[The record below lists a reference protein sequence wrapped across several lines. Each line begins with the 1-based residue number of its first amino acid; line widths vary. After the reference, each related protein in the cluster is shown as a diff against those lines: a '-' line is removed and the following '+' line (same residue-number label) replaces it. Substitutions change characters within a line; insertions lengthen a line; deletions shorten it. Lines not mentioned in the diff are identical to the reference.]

1 MEALYKLRIDSPYE
15 ILEIEDIKIKSIPNE
30 HGYLYLKC
38 LIDDNINE
46 RYSVEASTNDKI
58 KVYEE
63 TNDKDEEATIFN
75 GIIQN
80 IITIHDNGVYY
91 LEIEAL
97 TSSSEL
103 DIEEKSRSFQD
114 VEMSYDELINEILKD
129 YSGYSFTQCMDRP
142 EEIGHPLFQ
151 YKETDFEFLKRIA
164 SYIGIDIHCDI
175 INKNN
180 MFYFG
185 KPVKKELV
193 LGDDIAYKSHQNIGA
208 YNRARAER
216 QINFSSIEYL
226 YYEVKTKISSE
237 TGAVVWFKNVEFYV
251 YSYESEYINGELIY
265 TYRLCRKSAV
275 WQEKIHNRKLKGIS
289 LEGEVLE
296 VSGEHVKLHL
306 SIDENQEVSK
316 AAWFR
321 YAPPTGNLMYSMPIV
336 GTSARLY
343 FSNEMCVEP
352 IVTGCVR
359 TNGSTCEQFSDTS
372 NRYFVTESDN
382 HLDML
387 PGAVNFSRPG
397 LSVNLNDD
405 DGISLNSSSSLYACA
420 GSIILD
426 AGKVLII
433 AKDKVTIDKNKQS
446 TLSIENECYT
456 DASGVVYENG
466 SSREA
471 FEAFTDDEPTAGVV
485 AAFGVAAKALLA
497 GAVAG
502 INAAFSSLGGESTIT
517 AGEKKKFST
526 VDKLKSY
533 GYGILGGISKFSTG
547 CRQSMDW
554 VGEHLLDYDRPNG
567 EGGKSYRQISQ
578 ENDARDEASY
588 NELREKA
595 PCKTA
600 FEDSSNASETTLDLA
615 SLAMGVYGVKQL
627 VSSGANY
634 LRMNKS
640 YINANISEAAQN
652 SNILKQAINN
662 VSKNSKGIT
671 LGSNGGN
678 AGKYV
683 SDVKGEFDA
692 LKNIKNGTKVA
703 GSAKA
708 GGSGSIDE
716 LVKACE
722 GGNNS
727 VNVELKYKDGWTTT
741 QKAEADAKVKA
752 LTDAYTVKTP
762 AKRSGT
768 SASARY
774 RSAYGKT
781 SVLKGNDVDHTIDLQ
796 LGGAD
801 DILNMSP
808 LDMSVNRSLGV
819 QIKNAIKDY
828 DVGTVFGDFTI
839 H

>member
-142 EEIGHPLFQ
+142 QEIGHPLFQ

-193 LGDDIAYKSHQNIGA
+193 LGDNIAYKSHQNIGA

-251 YSYESEYINGELIY
+251 YSYEAEYINGELIY
-265 TYRLCRKSAV
+265 IYRLCRKSAV

-359 TNGSTCEQFSDTS
+359 TNGSSCEQFSDTS

-405 DGISLNSSSSLYACA
+405 DGISLKSSSSLYAGA

-426 AGKVLII
+426 AGKVSIT

-446 TLSIENECYT
+446 TLSLENECYT
-456 DASGVVYENG
+456 DANGVVYENG
-466 SSREA
+466 SCREA

-485 AAFGVAAKALLA
+485 AAFGVAEKALLA

-517 AGEKKKFST
+517 AGEEKKFST
-526 VDKLKSY
+526 IDKLKSY

-554 VGEHLLDYDRPNG
+554 IGEHLLDYDRPNG
-567 EGGKSYRQISQ
+567 EGGKSYRQSAQ

-588 NELREKA
+588 NKLREKA

-600 FEDSSNASETTLDLA
+600 FENSSNISETTLDLA

-652 SNILKQAINN
+652 SKILKQAISNIKQN
-662 VSKNSKGIT
+662 PKGIT
-671 LGSNGGN
+671 LPSDIGAFN
-678 AGKYV
+678 KYV

-708 GGSGSIDE
+708 GGSGSIDDM
-716 LVKACE
+716 VKACE
-722 GGNNS
+722 GVAEAEINPNNLDLMKDLLKNGQKTADGKNIVNQIDDS
-727 VNVELKYKDGWTTT
+727 TKVMFRMDVGDNAHSIARYGYPEPVNHINVEIQRK
-741 QKAEADAKVKA
+741 
-752 LTDAYTVKTP
+752 
-762 AKRSGT
+762 
-768 SASARY
+768 SAS
-774 RSAYGKT
+774 GKWGT
-781 SVLKGNDVDHTIDLQ
+781 KWDFHMILDENGNVAKSFET
-796 LGGAD
+796 
-801 DILNMSP
+801 
-808 LDMSVNRSLGV
+808 GV
-819 QIKNAIKDY
+819 WTKK
-828 DVGTVFGDFTI
+828 
-839 H
+839 